1 VTDEKPASR
10 FAAMLQARA
19 RQLGEWRERSV
30 SAGSDVFQP
39 QAENVPVFIITA
51 GLVKLYYPVANG
63 EEWTKSYIADHGVF
77 GPTSIEAPIMQFG
90 ARAIEDCC
98 VGTVRLSWLAGQ
110 LGEDA
115 ALVGALGLF
124 QSWLFERKRQREED
138 LLCRAVEE
146 RYLAFVQGEAA
157 LAARLEQQE
166 IAAYLRITPVAL
178 SRIRRRLKQQGRL
191 LAGAS
196 FT

>member
-1 VTDEKPASR
+1 
-10 FAAMLQARA
+10 MLQARA
-19 RQLGEWRERSV
+19 RKLGEWRERSV

>member
-1 VTDEKPASR
+1 MIDEKPASR

-19 RQLGEWRERSV
+19 RKLGEWRERSV

-191 LAGAS
+191 LAGA
-196 FT
+196 

>member
-19 RQLGEWRERSV
+19 RKLGEWRERSV

-115 ALVGALGLF
+115 ALVRALGLF

-191 LAGAS
+191 LAGA
-196 FT
+196 

>member
-1 VTDEKPASR
+1 MIDEKPASR

-19 RQLGEWRERSV
+19 RKLGEWRERSV

-110 LGEDA
+110 LSEDA

-191 LAGAS
+191 LAGA
-196 FT
+196 